1 MRNQQWKSK
10 WKRDDIAFHQ
20 TEINPL
26 LSLFWPTLALVNGD
40 TVLVPLC
47 GKSLDMNWFLA
58 AGYKVI
64 GIELSNI
71 AIQAFFA
78 GRGVTPSRKRHG
90 RFVRWSQGDVEI
102 WCGDLFD
109 LNRDDL
115 KEINALY
122 DCAALTALPAATRA
136 DYVRHLG
143 TLLPDATPILLMTTE
158 SAEEIADIKMPL
170 YEIDGE
176 VASLYQSLYR
186 VELLHGQQ
194 CMKIDPEYPH
204 EPATML
210 EEKVY
215 RMIPH

>member
-1 MRNQQWKSK
+1 MSNQQWKSK

-20 TEINPL
+20 SEFNPL
-26 LSLFWPTLALVNGD
+26 LSLFWPTLGLVRGD

-47 GKSLDMNWFLA
+47 GKSLDMNWLLEK
-58 AGYKVI
+58 GYKVI

-90 RFVRWSQGDVEI
+90 RFIRWSQGDVEI

-109 LNRDDL
+109 LSLDDL

-122 DCAALTALPAATRA
+122 DCAALTALPAEVRA
-136 DYVRHLG
+136 QYVRHLG
-143 TLLPDATPILLMTTE
+143 GLLPDSTPILLMTTE
-158 SAEEIADIKMPL
+158 SAEETEDIKILP

-176 VASLYQSLYR
+176 VASLYQSQYR

-194 CMKIDPEYPH
+194 CLKIDPEYPY
-204 EPATML
+204 EPASML

-215 RMIPH
+215 RMTPH